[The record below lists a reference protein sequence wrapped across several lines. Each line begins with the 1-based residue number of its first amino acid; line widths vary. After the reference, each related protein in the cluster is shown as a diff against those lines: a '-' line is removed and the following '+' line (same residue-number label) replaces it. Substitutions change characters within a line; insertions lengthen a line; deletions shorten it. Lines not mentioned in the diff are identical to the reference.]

1 VQNIN
6 PRELS
11 LSANNLEFEA
21 PYPNEVHQKPISD
34 SSLKICKS
42 YSFVEEDQNS
52 D

>member
-11 LSANNLEFEA
+11 LTANNLDLET
-21 PYPNEVHQKPISD
+21 PHPSEVHQKPISE

-42 YSFVEEDQNS
+42 YSFVEED
-52 D
+52 

>member
-6 PRELS
+6 PRVAS
-11 LSANNLEFEA
+11 LIANNLDFDT
-21 PYPNEVHQKPISD
+21 PHPNEVHQKPISD

-42 YSFVEEDQNS
+42 YSFVEEDYNS

>member
-11 LSANNLEFEA
+11 LTTNNLDFETT
-21 PYPNEVHQKPISD
+21 YPNEVHQKPISD

-42 YSFVEEDQNS
+42 YSFVEEGYNS

>member
-1 VQNIN
+1 VQKIN

-11 LSANNLEFEA
+11 LTANNLDFEI
-21 PYPNEVHQKPISD
+21 PNPNDVHQKPISE

-42 YSFVEEDQNS
+42 YSFVEEGYNS

>member
-11 LSANNLEFEA
+11 LAANNLHFET
-21 PYPNEVHQKPISD
+21 PHPNKIHQKPISD
-34 SSLKICKS
+34 SSLKIWKS
-42 YSFVEEDQNS
+42 YSFVEEDYNS